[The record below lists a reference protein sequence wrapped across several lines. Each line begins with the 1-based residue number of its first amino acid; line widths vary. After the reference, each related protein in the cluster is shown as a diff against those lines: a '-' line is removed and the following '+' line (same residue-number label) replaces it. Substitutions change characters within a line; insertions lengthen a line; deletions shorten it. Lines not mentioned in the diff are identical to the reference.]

1 MQVKKASGRAYGVNL
16 SAAERKAME
25 KEIRRQLA
33 VFNEKNCDEL
43 DAMILWY
50 LHEEFGFGEKRLK
63 KVYFGL
69 ADAVNGLVDRYQMD
83 DGDQAWLCTK
93 KLKDYGIDI
102 SKWKNERDQAS
113 EKTCKGSI

>member
-1 MQVKKASGRAYGVNL
+1 MQMKKSSGMAYGVNL

-33 VFNEKNCDEL
+33 EFNEKNYDEL

-63 KVYFGL
+63 KVYFEL
-69 ADAVNGLVDRYQMD
+69 ADAVNGLVDRYLMD

-102 SKWKNERDQAS
+102 SKWKNDRNRAS
-113 EKTCKGSI
+113 EKTLVD